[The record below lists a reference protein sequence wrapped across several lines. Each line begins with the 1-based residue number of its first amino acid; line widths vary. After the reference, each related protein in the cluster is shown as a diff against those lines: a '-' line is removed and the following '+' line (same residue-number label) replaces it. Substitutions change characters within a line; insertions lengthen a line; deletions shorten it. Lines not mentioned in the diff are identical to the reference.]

1 MGWVLDFWKG
11 KFREQTLMKQQAAQD
26 RAAGLNNTERKKNER
41 SRWYSY
47 MNHALGNR
55 KLGMALITVG
65 FNVDL
70 HTLANAYARATTA
83 DGDAA
88 SLPSKDLRKKVLS
101 MRAWFRWGRQLYNGV
116 ESGRMA
122 WDSLGTTAKDAW
134 RWYHHGWSAQ
144 ECDRLTTEYGHG
156 MLRTGRDR
164 DLCLGQQATGSVAD
178 RMRSEFL

>member
-1 MGWVLDFWKG
+1 MLDFWKS
-11 KFREQTLMKQQAAQD
+11 KFREQALTKAQAAED
-26 RAAGLNNTERKKNER
+26 WRAGLNGDERRKKMR
-41 SRWYSY
+41 SRFYSY
-47 MNHALGNR
+47 MNRALGSR

-116 ESGRMA
+116 ESGRTA
-122 WDSLGTTAKDAW
+122 WHSLGPTAKDAW

-164 DLCLGQQATGSVAD
+164 GTFLGQQATGSVAD
-178 RMRSEFL
+178 RMRSELL